1 MEGPSV
7 DVLSTSTCTCETDPV
22 LIAKK
27 KNNPKDSSHHMITSP
42 DVSDLDLDTVNALI
56 CKNERGNSFGAYVLC
71 GSTELF

>member
-1 MEGPSV
+1 
-7 DVLSTSTCTCETDPV
+7 
-22 LIAKK
+22 
-27 KNNPKDSSHHMITSP
+27 MITSP